1 MNSLPADPFDGD
13 TMPFSDACTAIG
25 VAVLDRFT
33 EDETVTVVTVRRD
46 GNGGWWVGD
55 NAIWEEDE

>member
-1 MNSLPADPFDGD
+1 MSGLPSDPFKD
-13 TMPFSDACTAIG
+13 TVHFDDACVAIG

-46 GNGGWWVGD
+46 GNGGWYVGD
-55 NAIWEEDE
+55 DV